1 MATSVLQNDDTA
13 TRERKRVWLVGAALA
28 VWAAITVIW
37 GVQHLHPDL
46 NVRPEQ
52 TLRQVGQ
59 DQQSATA
66 TPATIATSTTVASV
80 PAVARFTPSVAPP
93 NTSPASPAG
102 GAVPSPVGL
111 TARLNEIVTGTAFFV
126 PGQARVSPQAAAK
139 LDRLA
144 AVLIASPGP
153 MLQMNVLV
161 PAGAN
166 PFGSLFLSQ
175 GRAYAIAGELSR
187 RGVHPLR
194 LLINSAVTFERSNQ
208 VPDGGI
214 QFTRLGGAR

>member
-13 TRERKRVWLVGAALA
+13 SRERKRVWLVGTALA

-37 GVQHLHPDL
+37 GVRHLHPDL
-46 NVRPEQ
+46 NVRSEQ
-52 TLRQVGQ
+52 ALRQVGQ
-59 DQQSATA
+59 DQQSAAA

-80 PAVARFTPSVAPP
+80 PAVARFTPSVVPP
-93 NTSPASPAG
+93 NTSPA
-102 GAVPSPVGL
+102 SPVGL
-111 TARLNEIVTGTAFFV
+111 TARLNEIVAGTAFFV
-126 PGQARVSPQAAAK
+126 PGQAQVSPQAAAK

-175 GRAYAIAGELSR
+175 GRAYAIVGELSR

-208 VPDGGI
+208 VPHGGI
-214 QFTRLGGAR
+214 KFSRLGGAR

>member
-1 MATSVLQNDDTA
+1 MASSVLQNDDTA
-13 TRERKRVWLVGAALA
+13 SRERKWTWLVGVVLV

-37 GVQHLHPDL
+37 GVRHVHPDL
-46 NVRPEQ
+46 NVQSEQ
-52 TLRQVGQ
+52 GLRQVGQ
-59 DQQSATA
+59 GQQLEAA

-80 PAVARFTPSVAPP
+80 PAVARVTPSVVTP
-93 NTSPASPAG
+93 NKSPALPG
-102 GAVPSPVGL
+102 GSAVPSPVDL
-111 TARLNEIVTGTAFFV
+111 TARLNEIVAGTALFV
-126 PGQARVSPQAAAK
+126 PGQTRVSPQAAAQ

-208 VPDGGI
+208 VPHSGV
-214 QFTRLGGAR
+214 QFSRLGGAR